1 MAGAKKANIN
11 PLMLVA
17 AKQRVGEEDAN
28 AISLP
33 VLCWLDAAK
42 RGQCTNTGLNH
53 LTTHV
58 IISSWIAARTQ
69 SKTFHD
75 SCTVAFDM
83 LRKAAMRP
91 GDLVALTTTEYQAIR
106 KAFGWYI
113 RALPNCEVLTLSRA
127 CQEAEKIMGA

>member
-1 MAGAKKANIN
+1 MSAKKKSNIN
-11 PLMLVA
+11 PLLLVA
-17 AKQRVGEEDAN
+17 AKQRVGEEDAS
-28 AISLP
+28 AIALP

-58 IISSWIAARTQ
+58 IISSWIAARTK
-69 SKTFHD
+69 SKAFHD
-75 SCTVAFDM
+75 ACTVAFDM

-91 GDLVALTTTEYQAIR
+91 GDLVALTTTEYLAIR